1 MAKKNHCL
9 IPATDRECKIAILT
23 LQDTLHVVGGKW
35 KLVLISILRGGKLK
49 FRELSREAGIS
60 SRILSKELKEMEM
73 NGLVKRTV
81 CDTSPITVEYELTPY
96 SDTLSE
102 LITVM
107 HSWGKQHREKIT
119 G

>member
-1 MAKKNHCL
+1 
-9 IPATDRECKIAILT
+9 
-23 LQDTLHVVGGKW
+23 
-35 KLVLISILRGGKLK
+35 
-49 FRELSREAGIS
+49 
-60 SRILSKELKEMEM
+60 M
-73 NGLVKRTV
+73 NGLVTRTV

-107 HSWGKQHREKIT
+107 HAWGKQHREKIT

>member
-1 MAKKNHCL
+1 MERKVQCL
-9 IPATDRECKIAILT
+9 IPATDRECKIAMLT

-60 SRILSKELKEMEM
+60 PRILSKELKEMEV
-73 NGLVKRTV
+73 NGLVTRKV
-81 CDTSPITVEYELTPY
+81 CDTSPVTVEYELTLY

-102 LITVM
+102 LIKVM
-107 HSWGKQHREKIT
+107 HAWGKQHREKVI